1 MSLTY
6 NKNFAV
12 VLGARPNFVKAAPF
26 FKEAKNHPNFRFT
39 LIHTGQHFDENMSKI
54 FFEQMNIPKPD
65 IQLDIKGDFHTEKIG
80 KMFNALKY
88 VLRSDNFDGV
98 IVFGDVNSTLA
109 GALAASKNRFKLVH
123 IEAGLRSHDR
133 RMPEEINRVIVDHL
147 ADLLFTSEPS
157 ANMNLLKE
165 GVDRERIRY
174 VGNIMIESLEIFKA
188 HIDQSNILNSLNL
201 LPNTYVLATVH
212 RQENTDG
219 AESLGNILKILQEIN
234 HYYPVVFPIHPGT
247 KQLINDYSLQDL
259 VNGLLLIDPLGY
271 FDFTNLMKNSW
282 GVITD
287 SGGIQEETSHL
298 GVPCCTIRYNTE
310 RPITISQGTNK
321 LFDLDVS
328 QVPQMLTH
336 ITNSSRLAGNIPLWD
351 DQVSRRIFKCL

>member
-26 FKEAKNHPNFRFT
+26 FREAKNHPNFRFT

-80 KMFNALKY
+80 KMFNSLKHI
-88 VLRSDNFDGV
+88 LRSDNFDGV

-109 GALAASKNRFKLVH
+109 GALAASKNRFQIVH

-174 VGNIMIESLEIFKA
+174 VGNIMIESLEIFKPY
-188 HIDQSNILNSLNL
+188 INQSNILNILNL
-201 LPNTYVLATVH
+201 SPLKYVLATVH
-212 RQENTDG
+212 RQENTDSV
-219 AESLGNILKILQEIN
+219 ESLSNILQILQEISN
-234 HYYPVVFPIHPGT
+234 DYPVIFPLHPGT
-247 KQLINDYSLQDL
+247 RQLIDRYNLREL
-259 VNGLLLIDPLGY
+259 TKNLILIEPLGY
-271 FDFTNLMKNSW
+271 FDFTNLLQNSF

-287 SGGIQEETSHL
+287 SGGIQEEASHL

-310 RPITISQGTNK
+310 RPITISHGTNK
-321 LFDLDVS
+321 LFALDPS
-328 QVPQMLTH
+328 QTPAMLEHMTS
-336 ITNSSRLAGNIPLWD
+336 SSRLTGNIPLWD